1 MLLQELFDYKNVL
14 IRKLV
19 TDPQIVHLV
28 NEDIDFEDAGSLIY
42 TQIFPYEYLP
52 ETTEHGHTFICAE
65 VDISRVQNK
74 TFLYPTLYIWE
85 FTHKSKLRLPSE
97 DGGGVRTDRLCE
109 AIARNI
115 SGSREF
121 GLGELELYSV
131 KRFAPMSDFS
141 GKLMMYQAKD
151 INRLYDPNKFVPN
164 NRKENVYT

>member
-131 KRFAPMSDFS
+131 KRFAPMSDFN